1 MSTHSFQ
8 LGHFVD
14 VRLEVPL
21 GENIPGALLRADLVD
36 LLQQGGD
43 LGVRV
48 QTGGARGPKTP
59 GPRGVHAVAGY
70 FALVVLKEL
79 RILRLQEDFQ
89 SFVQVQFAHRLLV
102 RGELAERV
110 EALAERPLVGLGLRA
125 PVLPLSLALRLEG
138 RARVVLVARV

>member
-1 MSTHSFQ
+1 MSTHRFQ

-21 GENIPGALLRADLVD
+21 SENIPGALLRADLVD
-36 LLQQGGD
+36 LLQQRGD
-43 LGVRV
+43 LRVRV
-48 QTGGARGPKTP
+48 QRGARGSETA
-59 GPRGVHAVAGY
+59 GPQGVRAVAGVS
-70 FALVVLKEL
+70 ALVVLEVL
-79 RILRLQEDFQ
+79 RVLRLQEDFQ
-89 SFVQVQFAHRLLV
+89 GFVQVQLADRLLV

-138 RARVVLVARV
+138 CARVVLVTRV

>member
-1 MSTHSFQ
+1 MITHSFQ

-48 QTGGARGPKTP
+48 QTGARGPE
-59 GPRGVHAVAGY
+59 VHAVAGY
-70 FALVVLKEL
+70 FALVVLEEL

-89 SFVQVQFAHRLLV
+89 SFVQVQLAHRLLV
-102 RGELAERV
+102 RGELAESA
-110 EALAERPLVGLGLRA
+110 EALAERPLVGLCLRA

>member
-21 GENIPGALLRADLVD
+21 GENIPGTLLRADLVD

-48 QTGGARGPKTP
+48 QTGARGPETP

-70 FALVVLKEL
+70 FALVVLEEL

-89 SFVQVQFAHRLLV
+89 SFVQVQLADRLLV
-102 RGELAERV
+102 RGELAERA

-125 PVLPLSLALRLEG
+125 PVLSLSLALRLEG